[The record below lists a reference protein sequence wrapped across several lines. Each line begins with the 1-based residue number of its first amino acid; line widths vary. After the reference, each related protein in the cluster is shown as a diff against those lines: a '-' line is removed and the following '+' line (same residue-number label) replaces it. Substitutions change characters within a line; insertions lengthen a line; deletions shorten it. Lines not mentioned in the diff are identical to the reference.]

1 MACKIEHNP
10 SISAIYFALLQCGYN
25 YYSFERDAAH
35 NAAVE
40 NFIGMDKAPLFFSE
54 VQQSSCEV
62 YPFWPR
68 AAILETAT
76 FFLNDSSD
84 RFIDYASLV
93 KRIESA
99 ENIAPE
105 EKGTSLW
112 EWLNGFPTAIKNV
125 MARDEFKHY
134 LEWEKAWI
142 AEQNVIHFDDLR
154 LLDKT
159 LRICREQHQAVFRDI
174 RIILNPIKCVYSSD
188 HYVCGD
194 AFIFTSG
201 AMRTES
207 VIHEYLHTVVHPLL
221 EREAIIVRKTKYPE
235 IDESYYLNGGE
246 SGYRNAFEE
255 YAVRML
261 TQRVI
266 QQEYPVDLTTFLQ
279 QLSEMQCGQMDS

>member
-1 MACKIEHNP
+1 MVCKIERIP
-10 SISAIYFALLQCGYN
+10 AISAIYFALLQCGYD

-35 NAAVE
+35 IAAVQR
-40 NFIGMDKAPLFFSE
+40 FIGMEKQPSFFSE
-54 VQQSSCEV
+54 VRRASCEV

-68 AAILETAT
+68 AAILETAA
-76 FFLNDSSD
+76 FFLNASSD
-84 RFIDYASLV
+84 RFADYDSLV

-99 ENIAPE
+99 KNIAPE
-105 EKGTSLW
+105 EKRASLW
-112 EWLNGFPTAIKNV
+112 KWLNGFPAAIKDV
-125 MARDEFKHY
+125 MNSDGFRHY
-134 LEWEKAWI
+134 LEWEKEWI
-142 AEQNVIHFDDLR
+142 AEQNEIYFDDLR

-159 LRICREQHQAVFRDI
+159 LRICREQHQTAFPHM

-201 AMRTES
+201 AMRTDS

-221 EREAIIVRKTKYPE
+221 EHEAITVSKIKYPE
-235 IDESYYLNGGE
+235 IDESYYLDGGE

-266 QQEYPVDLTTFLQ
+266 QQEYPADLTTFLQ
-279 QLSEMQCGQMDS
+279 QLSEM